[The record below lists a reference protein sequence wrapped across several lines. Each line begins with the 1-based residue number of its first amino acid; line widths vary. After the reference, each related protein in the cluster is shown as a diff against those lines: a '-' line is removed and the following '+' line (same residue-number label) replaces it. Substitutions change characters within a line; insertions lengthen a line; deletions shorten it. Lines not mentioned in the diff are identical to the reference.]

1 MISLKIEVDIEMAS
15 ARERIMET
23 FTEELLLSFKVKGL
37 NIWTNKGNALLNI
50 WVLYAKHYLKYVM

>member
-15 ARERIMET
+15 GRERIMET

-50 WVLYAKHYLKYVM
+50 